1 MKMKLSHI
9 IKIEN
14 ITHVLS
20 MMAIVGIALW
30 VLLSSS
36 QEILMP
42 ILLMIIISV
51 IQTLIFHVSAKI
63 SKDMVII
70 QINKQYNKI

>member
-1 MKMKLSHI
+1 
-9 IKIEN
+9 
-14 ITHVLS
+14 